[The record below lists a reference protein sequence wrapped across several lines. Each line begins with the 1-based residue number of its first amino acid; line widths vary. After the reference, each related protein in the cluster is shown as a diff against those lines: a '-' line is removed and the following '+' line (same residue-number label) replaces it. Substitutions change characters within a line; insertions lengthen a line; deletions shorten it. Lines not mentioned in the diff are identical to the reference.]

1 MKKLLIIF
9 SCILMMFAIVACNQ
23 SGPEVKPDAFEEA
36 NQAIPSS
43 NVDMNTAKDVTEDQT
58 AVFTEDFA
66 KAQTQINSG
75 VVGYVLQNGSDIDWV
90 KVLEFYLGGEVL
102 QKR

>member
-43 NVDMNTAKDVTEDQT
+43 NVDMNTAKDVTEDQST
-58 AVFTEDFA
+58 YSLRILPRPGLRSCPIV
-66 KAQTQINSG
+66 
-75 VVGYVLQNGSDIDWV
+75 
-90 KVLEFYLGGEVL
+90 
-102 QKR
+102 